1 MITNNSKVLTTSN
14 CDVKHC
20 SQVAQ
25 IKKEEKKN
33 KKGYIAHPEGIVFKW
48 QRWVSTPGLTPGS
61 KLLAK
66 DAELVDR
73 SGQERL
79 PGGCWGT
86 SWLPSK
92 LTGWF
97 RWKEGM
103 GKEDWKKGVNNV
115 CK

>member
-1 MITNNSKVLTTSN
+1 MLTTSN
-14 CDVKHC
+14 CDGKHRFL
-20 SQVAQ
+20 VAQ
-25 IKKEEKKN
+25 RKKEKK
-33 KKGYIAHPEGIVFKW
+33 KKGYMAHLEGIVFKW
-48 QRWVSTPGLTPGS
+48 QRWVSIPGLTPGS

-73 SGQERL
+73 SGQERV

-97 RWKEGM
+97 KWKEGM